1 MGKTAKKLPSS
12 SSVQRV
18 ISNDDLLIEI
28 LVRLPLLSLVLF
40 KSVSK
45 RWLSLI
51 KDDNL
56 TFRPNLD
63 PPAGLFFTKY
73 TNKNN
78 CESVSYDFVP
88 LDNRIPLRATNFPFG
103 PDVHILHSCNGLLLC
118 YTSSLE
124 LYVYNPSFTNM
135 FRLIPEPDNVTYNIN
150 SIIACFGLAFDPAK
164 SPHYKVVYAEMVN
177 DHAWDDVF
185 QLHTFSSETGN
196 WSLCGPQF
204 NENDF
209 HFFGIGV
216 YWNDAIYWRNV
227 CRNDIFKFDIMNER
241 LVLTAL
247 PTPLALDLKVHYEC
261 HLFECRGCLLLVA
274 KESDCSR
281 HFTIYEKGNVYS
293 EEWSVKYIVNID
305 DIIKPFPKRWC
316 IYKTLYCIVLEEREE
331 DSFLVMKLDK
341 KVVQYKIATKT
352 LSTISELGPNDDL
365 GTCFQFIPSF
375 ANV

>member
-1 MGKTAKKLPSS
+1 YGIVKSS
-12 SSVQRV
+12 SKKGSVQSV
-18 ISNDDLLIEI
+18 ISNDDLLTAI
-28 LVRLPLLSLVLF
+28 LVRLPLLSLIFF

-51 KDDNL
+51 KDDE
-56 TFRPNLD
+56 NLD
-63 PPAGLFFTKY
+63 PPAGLFLQ
-73 TNKNN
+73 KN
-78 CESVSYDFVP
+78 SGYDFLS
-88 LDNRIPLRATNFPFG
+88 LDKRIPICRSSLLATNFTFG
-103 PDVHILHSCNGLLLC
+103 PEVHGDVHILHSCNGLLLC
-118 YTSSLE
+118 HTSSLE

-135 FRLIPEPDNVTYNIN
+135 FKLIPEPDNVTYNIN

-305 DIIKPFPKRWC
+305 HIIKPFPKSWF
-316 IYKTLYCIVLEEREE
+316 IYRTLYSIVLEEREE

-352 LSTISELGPNDDL
+352 LSTISELGPYDDL